1 MNNLNTL
8 TSIARRILD
17 ENLDASLTGSL
28 MLKLRG
34 IDLDREPG
42 DIDILIRDYAPN
54 ITFPIDMIVEQIG
67 QASNGEGAKYKYE
80 DIIIDVISG
89 GEEPDLIDGLRLGTV
104 EELLNNKYSY
114 SLQDNENAKK
124 HHDDLVRLGF
134 NFPDIDNEEN
144 SLFKNN

>member
-1 MNNLNTL
+1 MNNVETIV
-8 TSIARRILD
+8 SIARRILD

-34 IDLDREPG
+34 ID
-42 DIDILIRDYAPN
+42 IDILIRDYAPN
-54 ITFPIDMIVEQIG
+54 ITFPIDMIVELIG

-80 DIIIDVISG
+80 NIIIDVISG

-114 SLQDNENAKK
+114 SLQDNESAKK

-144 SLFKNN
+144 SLFKNK